1 MCRLSN
7 SGCRIYSTKL
17 YIFVHTCTAVQLRD
31 AQRNENSMPFS
42 DCNKS
47 LIELNASRQQPQ
59 ANTIGHSP
67 KGGCI
72 KSQQQAYVISHYFKS
87 LCIVPCAMLIKCIR
101 STLLLST
108 AKFDSFQTSSCET
121 KEKGKKG
128 GKRKNDMRPCMHEQ
142 TMSASLT
149 YDQNTLLEHSRSP
162 CCCASFDSTSKT
174 KEVTKHTSMQKSMS
188 STT

>member
-149 YDQNTLLEHSRSP
+149 
-162 CCCASFDSTSKT
+162 
-174 KEVTKHTSMQKSMS
+174 
-188 STT
+188 